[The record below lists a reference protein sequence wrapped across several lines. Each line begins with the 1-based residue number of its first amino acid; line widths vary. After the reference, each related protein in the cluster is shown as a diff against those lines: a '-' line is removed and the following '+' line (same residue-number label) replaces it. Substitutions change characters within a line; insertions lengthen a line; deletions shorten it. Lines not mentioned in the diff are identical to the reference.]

1 MKNMK
6 KLRRLLIA
14 VVCMAMLCFVA
25 AELYSPTRAT
35 ATAPIPG
42 FVPFQSDFSVA
53 ETGDRLEAALAE
65 RDLNVFA
72 RIDHAANADS
82 VELELRDTELVIFG
96 NPNVGTRLMQC
107 NQSVAIDLPQK
118 MLIWEDE
125 TGQTW
130 LAYNSPIYL
139 MERHALSDCEPVI
152 NRIGEVLEDIAQQ
165 TIQES

>member
-1 MKNMK
+1 MENMK
-6 KLRRLLIA
+6 QLRRLLIS
-14 VVCMAMLCFVA
+14 VVCMAMLCLAA
-25 AELYSPTRAT
+25 AELAPTPAA

-42 FVPFQSDFSVA
+42 LVPFQSDFSVA

-82 VELELRDTELVIFG
+82 VDLELRDTELVIFG
-96 NPNVGTRLMQC
+96 NPNVGTQLMQC
-107 NQSVAIDLPQK
+107 NQSAAIDLPQK

-139 MERHALSDCEPVI
+139 LERHALSDCEPVI
-152 NRIGEVLEDIAQQ
+152 NRIGEVLEGIAQE
-165 TIQES
+165 TIQAS

>member
-1 MKNMK
+1 MKQ
-6 KLRRLLIA
+6 LRRLLIS
-14 VVCMAMLCFVA
+14 VVCMAMLCLAA
-25 AELYSPTRAT
+25 AELAPTPAA

-42 FVPFQSDFSVA
+42 LVPFQSDFSVA

-82 VELELRDTELVIFG
+82 VDLELRDTELVIFG
-96 NPNVGTRLMQC
+96 NPNVGTQLMQC
-107 NQSVAIDLPQK
+107 NQSAAIDLPQK

-139 MERHALSDCEPVI
+139 LERHALSDCEPVI
-152 NRIGEVLEDIAQQ
+152 NRIGEVLEGIAQE
-165 TIQES
+165 TIQAS

>member
-1 MKNMK
+1 MENMK
-6 KLRRLLIA
+6 QLRRLLIS
-14 VVCMAMLCFVA
+14 VVCMAMLCLAA
-25 AELYSPTRAT
+25 AELAPTPAA

-42 FVPFQSDFSVA
+42 LVPFQSDFSVA

-82 VELELRDTELVIFG
+82 VDLELRDTELVIFG
-96 NPNVGTRLMQC
+96 NPNVGTQLMQC
-107 NQSVAIDLPQK
+107 NQSAAIDLPQK

-139 MERHALSDCEPVI
+139 LERHALSDCEPVI
-152 NRIGEVLEDIAQQ
+152 NRIGEVLEGIAQETVQ
-165 TIQES
+165 AS

>member
-1 MKNMK
+1 MKQ
-6 KLRRLLIA
+6 LRRLLIA
-14 VVCMAMLCFVA
+14 VACIAMLCLAA
-25 AELYSPTRAT
+25 AELYAPTPAA

-42 FVPFQSDFSVA
+42 LVPFQSDFSVA

-72 RIDHAANADS
+72 RIDHAANAAS

-96 NPNVGTRLMQC
+96 NPNVGTQLMQC
-107 NQSVAIDLPQK
+107 NQSAAIDLPQK

-139 MERHALSDCEPVI
+139 LERHALSDCEPVI
-152 NRIGEVLEDIAQQ
+152 NRIGEVLEGIAQE
-165 TIQES
+165 TIQAS

>member
-1 MKNMK
+1 MKQ
-6 KLRRLLIA
+6 LRRLLIS
-14 VVCMAMLCFVA
+14 VVCMAMLCLAA
-25 AELYSPTRAT
+25 AELAPTPAA

-42 FVPFQSDFSVA
+42 LVPFQSDFSVA

-82 VELELRDTELVIFG
+82 VDLELRDTELVIFG
-96 NPNVGTRLMQC
+96 NPNVGTQLMQC
-107 NQSVAIDLPQK
+107 NQSAAIDLPQK

-139 MERHALSDCEPVI
+139 LERHALSDCEPVI
-152 NRIGEVLEDIAQQ
+152 NRIGEVLEGIAQETVQ
-165 TIQES
+165 AS